1 MEREIFLWLGLMV
14 VFLIIELATV
24 GLTSIWF
31 SGGALA
37 ALLVSLAGAGMVI
50 QIAVFVVISA
60 VLVIFTRPFAA
71 KYVNVHHVKTNCD
84 ELIGSVV
91 KVTETVDNFAQTGTA
106 IAQGKEWTARCKS
119 DKDRIEKDSLAKVAA
134 ILVPTSP
141 DLPTPVTINLPFE
154 FIIKSTAFSI
164 SKDMLAAAFSISF
177 ASVNKTSLTI
187 CLKSIF
193 IPY

>member
-1 MEREIFLWLGLMV
+1 MRKGADFLEREIFLWLGLMV

-50 QIAVFVVISA
+50 QIAVFVVVSA

-71 KYVNVHHVKTNCD
+71 KYINVHHVKTICD

-106 IAQGKEWTARCKS
+106 IAQG
-119 DKDRIEKDSLAKVAA
+119 
-134 ILVPTSP
+134 
-141 DLPTPVTINLPFE
+141 
-154 FIIKSTAFSI
+154 
-164 SKDMLAAAFSISF
+164 
-177 ASVNKTSLTI
+177 
-187 CLKSIF
+187 
-193 IPY
+193 

>member
-37 ALLVSLAGAGMVI
+37 ALLVSLVGAGMVI
-50 QIAVFVVISA
+50 QIAVFVVVSA

-119 DKDRIEKDSLAKVAA
+119 DKDRIEKDSLAKVTA
-134 ILVPTSP
+134 ISGVKLILEKCNIWTYYLDDHYYDRGVASCVEYPYCSAGACVCCRATWR
-141 DLPTPVTINLPFE
+141 IQG
-154 FIIKSTAFSI
+154 
-164 SKDMLAAAFSISF
+164 DMGRWITF
-177 ASVNKTSLTI
+177 
-187 CLKSIF
+187 
-193 IPY
+193 

>member
-37 ALLVSLAGAGMVI
+37 ALLV
-50 QIAVFVVISA
+50 QIAVFVVVSA

-71 KYVNVHHVKTNCD
+71 KYINVHHVKTNCD

-119 DKDRIEKDSLAKVAA
+119 DKDRIEKDSLAKVTA
-134 ILVPTSP
+134 ISGVKLILEKCKE
-141 DLPTPVTINLPFE
+141 DEL
-154 FIIKSTAFSI
+154 
-164 SKDMLAAAFSISF
+164 
-177 ASVNKTSLTI
+177 
-187 CLKSIF
+187 
-193 IPY
+193 

>member
-37 ALLVSLAGAGMVI
+37 ALLVSLAGAGMV
-50 QIAVFVVISA
+50 VVVSA

-71 KYVNVHHVKTNCD
+71 KYINVHHVKTNCD

-91 KVTETVDNFAQTGTA
+91 KVTETVDNFAQTVTA

-119 DKDRIEKDSLAKVAA
+119 DKDRIEKDSLAKVTA
-134 ILVPTSP
+134 ISGVKLILEKCKE
-141 DLPTPVTINLPFE
+141 DEL
-154 FIIKSTAFSI
+154 
-164 SKDMLAAAFSISF
+164 
-177 ASVNKTSLTI
+177 
-187 CLKSIF
+187 
-193 IPY
+193 

>member
-84 ELIGSVV
+84 ELIGSV
-91 KVTETVDNFAQTGTA
+91 DNFAQTGTA
-106 IAQGKEWTARCKS
+106 IAQGKEWTARCRS
-119 DKDRIEKDSLAKVAA
+119 DKDRIEKDSLAKVTA
-134 ILVPTSP
+134 ISGVKLILEKCKE
-141 DLPTPVTINLPFE
+141 DEL
-154 FIIKSTAFSI
+154 
-164 SKDMLAAAFSISF
+164 
-177 ASVNKTSLTI
+177 
-187 CLKSIF
+187 
-193 IPY
+193 

>member
-14 VFLIIELATV
+14 MFLIIELATV

-50 QIAVFVVISA
+50 QIAVFVVVSA

-71 KYVNVHHVKTNCD
+71 KYINVHHVKTNCD

-119 DKDRIEKDSLAKVAA
+119 DKDRIEKDSLARVTA
-134 ILVPTSP
+134 ISGVKLILEKCKE
-141 DLPTPVTINLPFE
+141 DEL
-154 FIIKSTAFSI
+154 
-164 SKDMLAAAFSISF
+164 
-177 ASVNKTSLTI
+177 
-187 CLKSIF
+187 
-193 IPY
+193 

>member
-31 SGGALA
+31 SGGA
-37 ALLVSLAGAGMVI
+37 LAGAGMVI

-106 IAQGKEWTARCKS
+106 IAQGKEWTARCRS
-119 DKDRIEKDSLAKVAA
+119 DKDRIEKDSLAKVTA
-134 ILVPTSP
+134 ISGVKLILEKCKE
-141 DLPTPVTINLPFE
+141 DEL
-154 FIIKSTAFSI
+154 
-164 SKDMLAAAFSISF
+164 
-177 ASVNKTSLTI
+177 
-187 CLKSIF
+187 
-193 IPY
+193 

>member
-1 MEREIFLWLGLMV
+1 MRKGADFLEREIFLWLGLMV

-91 KVTETVDNFAQTGTA
+91 
-106 IAQGKEWTARCKS
+106 
-119 DKDRIEKDSLAKVAA
+119 
-134 ILVPTSP
+134 
-141 DLPTPVTINLPFE
+141 
-154 FIIKSTAFSI
+154 
-164 SKDMLAAAFSISF
+164 
-177 ASVNKTSLTI
+177 
-187 CLKSIF
+187 
-193 IPY
+193 